1 MKPKVFPDLSAPGF
15 PQIKLP
21 VKLLLLVVPVLLL
34 LLLGVFSAYFTVN
47 PECVAVI
54 QRFGKFQSIAEPG
67 LHFKLPLGIDT
78 ATVIPVRRQ
87 LKLEFGF
94 GTPNAT
100 NPDQAS
106 NEPAL
111 ERDMVTGDLNAA
123 QVEWILQYSISSP
136 QEYLFHVRNPGPTL
150 RDLTESVMCEIIGD
164 RTVDEVLTIGR
175 AEIEADCMGQLK
187 ALLTRFNMGISAEQ
201 LKLNNVHP
209 PVPVQRSFDDVTRA
223 QQERETMIN
232 EANSEY
238 NRIIPKAKG
247 LAAQRISGAEGFAV
261 QRINEAEGD
270 VARFKEL
277 LVQYDKAPAITKQ
290 RLYLETMNEVL
301 PKVGAKIILDEDAK
315 QFLPLMNL
323 PPTGPATATPPPTR

>member
-1 MKPKVFPDLSAPGF
+1 MKPPIFHDIPAPRILQLKLSP
-15 PQIKLP
+15 KLILAVP
-21 VKLLLLVVPVLLL
+21 LVLFLLF
-34 LLLGVFSAYFTVN
+34 GIFSTYFTVN
-47 PECVAVI
+47 PESVAVI
-54 QRFGKFQSIAEPG
+54 QRFGKFQYIAEPG

-78 ATVIPVRRQ
+78 ATIIPIRRQ

-94 GTPNAT
+94 GTPNAS
-100 NPDQAS
+100 NPDQCGS
-106 NEPAL
+106 EPDK

-123 QVEWILQYSISSP
+123 QVEWVLQYSITQP
-136 QEYLFHVRNPGPTL
+136 RQYLFHVRSPGPTL
-150 RDLTESVMCEIIGD
+150 RDLTESVMCEVIGD

-175 AEIEADCMGQLK
+175 AKIEADCLGNLK
-187 ALLTRFNMGISAEQ
+187 TLLERFNMGITAEQ
-201 LKLNNVHP
+201 LQLNNVHP
-209 PVPVQRSFDDVTRA
+209 PGPVQRSFDDVNRA

-261 QRINEAEGD
+261 QRVNEAEGD
-270 VARFKEL
+270 VARFKVL

-301 PKVGAKIILDEDAK
+301 PKIGSKIILDEDAK
-315 QFLPLMNL
+315 QFLPLLNL
-323 PPTGPATATPPPTR
+323 QPSSTASPAPTR